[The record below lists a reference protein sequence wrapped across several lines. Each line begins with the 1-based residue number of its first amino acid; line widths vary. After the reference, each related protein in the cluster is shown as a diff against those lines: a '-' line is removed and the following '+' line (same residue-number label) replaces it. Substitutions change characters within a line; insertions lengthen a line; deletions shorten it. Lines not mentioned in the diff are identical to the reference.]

1 MLYKLHYLLLGM
13 LAYGFYGAGLLDP
26 FTNSFSPYSI
36 FFLILPLITTFIVIL
51 LSEDTK
57 EENLSILYINKNHLN
72 NDLLIFIFI
81 SVFLTSIS
89 LNFLSLSISNDAYY
103 YATSGLIHVIKIAE
117 ILVSKTSFFDDLN
130 VSNLIQ
136 ILSFFIISGF
146 MLIGFFLYRLNLSL
160 KIKVVIFLSLIFLL
174 RFSVSI
180 LGGNQN
186 HHPPFVGFPFFLLSP
201 LLGISDISAKLSFF
215 IPYLFFAFV
224 IYRAFN
230 NYASRIVSAIL
241 SIALLSIPGILFL
254 GSTFEQSFWGILCFS
269 ISLILISQNKNI
281 HYQKIFFLI
290 TIFCF
295 FRSSSILACIPV
307 ALHFLFLDNQNLIL
321 KEKIIKLIQA
331 ALPILIFSPFF
342 LFALVEYPDTNIGRI
357 SFDENIF
364 LVSWYIEI
372 IKNTIDAF
380 SIAPILFLAL
390 LILITFKHRLFSIGL
405 LFFAVLILIY
415 NLIDETGHPKY
426 QLEYIVPILIFYL
439 ILFLKKYSSQA
450 SRVFIS
456 IIAVGLIIN
465 NINLIWNF
473 KDQCLKSSAP
483 YNEQKFEYEA
493 KFGCNFVSQ
502 PPFKLTDA
510 YQELRQLDG
519 FSSMY
524 LPGVY
529 YDGTLSQIMNGATVQ
544 EWRSIMEILK
554 NQKEIERSHKIDW
567 RGSNALDINQNNKI
581 KFVIIADVLDAT
593 KLKENLIEL
602 GWIIRS
608 SYAHSKFY
616 TNVTLLER
624 RK

>member
-1 MLYKLHYLLLGM
+1 MLYKLHYLLLSL
-13 LAYGFYGAGLLDP
+13 LAFGFYGAGLLDP
-26 FTNSFSPYSI
+26 IEYSFSSKFI
-36 FFLILPLITTFIVIL
+36 VFLILPLIATFAVIL
-51 LSEDTK
+51 LSNNVK
-57 EENLSILYINKNHLN
+57 EEDLNILHIKKNYLN
-72 NDLLIFIFI
+72 NDLLIVIFI
-81 SVFLTSIS
+81 SIFLTFIS
-89 LNFLSLSISNDAYY
+89 LKFLSLSISNDAYF
-103 YATSGLIHVIKIAE
+103 YATSGLIHVLKIAE
-117 ILVSKTSFFDDLN
+117 ILASKTSFFNDLN
-130 VSNLIQ
+130 VSSLIQ
-136 ILSFFIISGF
+136 ILSFFIVSGF
-146 MLIGFFLYRLNLSL
+146 IFICFILYRLNLNI

-174 RFSVSI
+174 RFSVSL

-186 HHPPFVGFPFFLLSP
+186 PHPPFVGFPFFFMSP

-215 IPYLFFAFV
+215 LPYLFFTFFL
-224 IYRAFN
+224 YQSFK

-241 SIALLSIPGILFL
+241 CIALLSIPAILFL
-254 GSTFEQSFWGILCFS
+254 GSTFEQSFWGMLCFS
-269 ISLILISQNKNI
+269 ISLIFISQNKNI

-307 ALHFLFLDNQNLIL
+307 ALHFLFHNNENLNF
-321 KEKIIKLIQA
+321 KEKIIKLAQA
-331 ALPILIFSPFF
+331 SMPILIFSPFF
-342 LFALVEYPDTNIGRI
+342 LFALVENSDANIGRI

-372 IKNTIDAF
+372 AKNIIDAF
-380 SIAPILFLAL
+380 SIVPTVFLAT
-390 LILITFKHRLFSIGL
+390 LILITVNQRLFSVGL

-426 QLEYIVPILIFYL
+426 QLEYVVPMLIFYL
-439 ILFLKKYSSQA
+439 ILFLKKYTSQA
-450 SRVFIS
+450 SRIFIS
-456 IIAVGLIIN
+456 IIAIGLIIN
-465 NINLIWNF
+465 NVNLIWNF
-473 KDQCLKSSAP
+473 NNQCLESSTP

-510 YQELRQLDG
+510 YNELRRLDG

-544 EWRSIMEILK
+544 EWKSITKILK

-567 RGSNALDINQNNKI
+567 RGSNALDIDQNNEI
-581 KFVIIADVLDAT
+581 RFVIIADVLNAA
-593 KLKENLIEL
+593 KLKESLIEL
-602 GWIIRS
+602 GWLVRS
-608 SYAHSKFY
+608 SYTHPMFY